1 MFFSAPVLFLNLFF
15 SNTFAIFTTF
25 TAVLS
30 LSLLSTEWVLP
41 MEAEYVAFL
50 AIRPSDDGSSEG
62 AVELKVFGSDGNLK
76 GVITDFKRHGS
87 PLNHN
92 GLDPELRPS
101 CYNYYPVSGIPPGTR
116 FVTDYPSYM
125 AWEIKA
131 SDDETIGSGRGSW
144 VWAQVDSTLL
154 RVEEIGGTGSN
165 RATYRVCDLF
175 WCCCSLVF
183 LILEG
188 ISTTTRQGYSFQC
201 HCNAFL
207 FIVFYCTTMFHLF
220 SRRYDSCPMTKTA
233 SWAIWVDPR
242 KTCMFR

>member
-1 MFFSAPVLFLNLFF
+1 
-15 SNTFAIFTTF
+15 
-25 TAVLS
+25 
-30 LSLLSTEWVLP
+30 

-50 AIRPSDDGSSEG
+50 AIRPSDDGSSDG

-76 GVITDFKRHGS
+76 EIITDFKRHGS

-165 RATYRVCDLF
+165 RATYKVCDLF
-175 WCCCSLVF
+175 WFFCCSAVFLVF
-183 LILEG
+183 LVFLVFMVFPG
-188 ISTTTRQGYSFQC
+188 IPGNLKASTKQHDRVLISLPL
-201 HCNAFL
+201 HAFL
-207 FIVFYCTTMFHLF
+207 LIVFYCTTMLHLF
-220 SRRYDSCPMTKTA
+220 SRRYVSCPMTKTA
-233 SWAIWVDPR
+233 SWAIWANPR
-242 KTCMFR
+242 KMCMFR

>member
-1 MFFSAPVLFLNLFF
+1 
-15 SNTFAIFTTF
+15 
-25 TAVLS
+25 
-30 LSLLSTEWVLP
+30 

-76 GVITDFKRHGS
+76 EIITDFKRHGS

-165 RATYRVCDLF
+165 RATYKVCDLF
-175 WCCCSLVF
+175 WFCCCSLVLLVF
-183 LILEG
+183 LVFSVLLVLLVLLV
-188 ISTTTRQGYSFQC
+188 
-201 HCNAFL
+201 FL
-207 FIVFYCTTMFHLF
+207 VT
-220 SRRYDSCPMTKTA
+220 
-233 SWAIWVDPR
+233 
-242 KTCMFR
+242 